1 MGTRAATASA
11 LATWTAAEAA
21 AALHAGECSARELLK
36 AATAAMGRT
45 RQLNAFVGGVLS
57 TAAADADASDE
68 RRDTSRGRD
77 DARSTPDAGSILDGV
92 PIAVK
97 DNFCVRGAPTTA
109 GSGMLRGYEPPLE
122 STVTSRL
129 RAAGAVIVGKCNMDE
144 FGMGSANVNSASGAC
159 INPWVARPAQRPAQS
174 PDGGSIDD
182 RSIARSID
190 DHRLG
195 PRSAGGSSGGSA
207 CAVASGAAI
216 LAVGSDTGGSV
227 RLPAAYC
234 GVVGLKPSYGSVSR
248 WGLVPYCSSLDTPGF
263 LARSV
268 SDAAVAMHVTH
279 GSDPLDS
286 TTNSRVDRAKLG
298 RWIDANDDVGKF
310 LTRLEVSGGVSGGMP
325 GRFRRNG
332 GSPFV
337 RSKVGM
343 PLAGWRVG
351 VPVEYDVAECS
362 NEVRAAWSETC
373 ELLERLGASVTPVT
387 LPSTAAALA
396 AYYVLAPA
404 EASSNLARYDG
415 VRYGRNGA
423 VNGGYGTARDGEL
436 GRRQT
441 TRFKP
446 GTEGVFVA
454 SGGREGFHESTAS
467 ARSRGFGPE
476 VQRRVLVGTYVLG
489 TDVTARY
496 FDRAQRVRRVVSE
509 EFARVFS
516 GGGGGGAGG
525 AGGGSDAFGLSG
537 RARGIAHT
545 GVDLLLTPT
554 APTVAPLLYGPGGV
568 GEGDQSGFDQ
578 SGTGRFAHSAHT
590 TTAGYAADA
599 MTVPASLA
607 GLPAISL
614 PVGLGFESGMPVGM
628 QLIAPRGCDVELVG
642 AAWHVERALAD
653 AAANGGGV
661 GPGVT
666 GGDDKDLGRPLI
678 GWGRDHRAQGTVDA
692 VRFSAMGDF
701 V

>member
-1 MGTRAATASA
+1 MLFIDRPRAHRVTRRGCGHRAIAMGTRAATASA

-68 RRDTSRGRD
+68 RRDTSRGD
-77 DARSTPDAGSILDGV
+77 DARSVPDAGSMLDGV

-109 GSGMLRGYEPPLE
+109 GSRMLRGYEPPLE

-159 INPWVARPAQRPAQS
+159 INPWVARPARRAPG
-174 PDGGSIDD
+174 PDGSVD
-182 RSIARSID
+182 RSVDRSID
-190 DHRLG
+190 DDRRLG

-234 GVVGLKPSYGSVSR
+234 GVVGMKPSYGSVSR

-268 SDAAVAMHVTH
+268 TDAAVAMHVTH
-279 GSDPLDS
+279 GLDPLDS
-286 TTNSRVDRAKLG
+286 TTTRVDRDKLG
-298 RWIDANDDVGKF
+298 RWIDANDDVQKF
-310 LTRLEVSGGVSGGMP
+310 LTRLEPRAGSSGGGAG
-325 GRFRRNG
+325 RRNAR
-332 GSPFV
+332 PFV

-362 NEVRAAWSETC
+362 DEVRAAWSETC
-373 ELLERLGASVTPVT
+373 GLLERLGAAVTRT
-387 LPSTAAALA
+387 SLPSTAAALA

-404 EASSNLARYDG
+404 EAASNLARYDG
-415 VRYGRNGA
+415 VRYGTNEAAGRG
-423 VNGGYGTARDGEL
+423 GGYGAVRDGES
-436 GRRQT
+436 GQRRG
-441 TRFKP
+441 FKP
-446 GTEGVFVA
+446 GGVN
-454 SGGREGFHESTAS
+454 FHESAAS

-496 FDRAQRVRRVVSE
+496 FDRAQRVRRAVAA

-537 RARGIAHT
+537 PLRGVSHA

-554 APTVAPLLYGPGGV
+554 TPTVAPLLYGPGGV
-568 GEGDQSGFDQ
+568 GESAGFADGFDHQSGID
-578 SGTGRFAHSAHT
+578 GC
-590 TTAGYAADA
+590 TAGYAADC

-628 QLIAPRGCDVELVG
+628 QLIAPRGCDVELIG

-653 AAANGGGV
+653 AAASGGGV
-661 GPGVT
+661 GPGA
-666 GGDDKDLGRPLI
+666 GGGGRPLI